1 MGSRYI
7 FKGVRHFNAILKVI
21 VRLNYKHTR
30 FVSAAH
36 ASAISSEK
44 KNRLSNALSFKCP
57 VLHITADKKR

>member
-44 KNRLSNALSFKCP
+44 KKQTF
-57 VLHITADKKR
+57 